1 MNKKIITTSEA
12 PAAIGPYSQAIRIG
26 EFLYTSGQIS
36 LDPNSMELITGNI
49 EVETERVLKNIE
61 AILNADGL
69 KLNNII
75 KTTVY
80 LTDLSE
86 FGRMNQVYEKFFVE
100 NINKSFSI
108 LRLEKIIPAVPLE
121 LKNVY
126 SQIETKI
133 KKSWQDSVKVGLLDH
148 LKQKYRYSYD
158 IKNL

>member
-1 MNKKIITTSEA
+1 MDKKIITTSEA

-36 LDPNSMELITGNI
+36 LDPKSMELITGNI

-69 KLNNII
+69 KLINII

-100 NINKSFSI
+100 TK
-108 LRLEKIIPAVPLE
+108 PARACVQVAALP
-121 LKNVY
+121 KGA
-126 SQIETKI
+126 
-133 KKSWQDSVKVGLLDH
+133 KVEIDAIAH
-148 LKQKYRYSYD
+148 L
-158 IKNL
+158 